1 MSASSIPLKRRIR
14 TAAIATAASAVL
26 VSVPSAV
33 AAATPTPQPQRVIT
47 DVRTVAAFDYAA
59 GEIPENITVNPDRSV
74 TLSMIGAAAGKA
86 PALVRVSPS
95 GHRTVLA
102 TSAQG
107 DGITGNIRG
116 KDGTVY
122 YNVWSSSAARA
133 GVWKIAPGKSP
144 VRLAALPTD
153 GLPNGMA
160 LDASGRTIYVA
171 DSLKSTVWAVP
182 VAGGPAK
189 AWLTNPALA
198 PVTSEAV
205 PFGANGLRFH
215 KGAVWVS
222 NLAQDS
228 LLRIPVTGNG
238 KPGSIRVVTRNID
251 GVDDFSFLSDRSDV
265 VFAAQNAPDK
275 VSVVYPGG
283 TVKTVLTGADGL
295 ASPSAT
301 AVSDGRLYVTDGGL
315 NAPHDAQLQRGKI
328 NASALY
334 PHASS

>member
-1 MSASSIPLKRRIR
+1 MSASSISAKRRIR

-26 VSVPSAV
+26 VSAPSA
-33 AAATPTPQPQRVIT
+33 AASTPTPHEQLVIT
-47 DVRTVAAFDYAA
+47 DIRTVAEFDYAA

-144 VRLAALPTD
+144 ARLAALPTD

-160 LDASGRTIYVA
+160 LDTDGRTIYVA

-189 AWLTNPALA
+189 AWLTDPALA

-238 KPGSIRVVTRNID
+238 KPGRIHVVTKNID
-251 GVDDFSFLSDRSDV
+251 GVDDFSFLNDHSDV

-283 TVKTVLTGADGL
+283 QVNTVLTGADGL

-328 NASALY
+328 NVSALCS
-334 PHASS
+334 HASS